1 MAASSRPEGVS
12 KVQANEINGPY
23 AFKILSLDGGGI
35 RGAFTA
41 AFLADLEQRLGC
53 RIADYF
59 DIIAGT
65 STGAI
70 IAAGLALRVPAARIE
85 QFYRERGPKIFQRW
99 WEKPLP
105 WYWRPWRWAR
115 RLPVSLFNGLVLNR
129 FGVDHDWLWGAKYRT
144 DELRE
149 ALTEVFGE
157 RRIGDV
163 QGCRLLIP
171 TADLTQGQ
179 TWMWKTPH
187 LDGMV
192 RDRHF
197 CIVDALLSTTAAP
210 TYFPH
215 AVIGKGSAYVD
226 GGVWANNPS
235 MVAVAEA
242 VRISKDCRRDGDPRF
257 DLHHVHLLSVG
268 TGKAPLYAEPPASGA
283 GILWWG
289 QKLINLVMS
298 TQAQGIHY
306 QTEYILGE
314 NYQRVDYD
322 LPNGTWS
329 LDSVGVIDQLLH
341 FGHAKAAEIIMT
353 LQQTFFAQR
362 AVPYQ
367 PYPDITPVKPV
378 IAS

>member
-1 MAASSRPEGVS
+1 MQQGD
-12 KVQANEINGPY
+12 INGQY
-23 AFKILSLDGGGI
+23 RFKILSLDGGGI

-41 AFLADLEQRLGC
+41 AYLADLEARLGC
-53 RIADYF
+53 RMADYF

-70 IAAGLALRVPAARIE
+70 IAAGLALGEPASRIE

-105 WYWRPWRWAR
+105 WYWRTFRWAR
-115 RLPVSLFNGLVLNR
+115 RIPARCLNGIVLR
-129 FGVDHDWLWGAKYRT
+129 RLSVDHDWLWGAKYSA
-144 DELRE
+144 DELRD
-149 ALTEVFGE
+149 ALSEVFKD
-157 RRIGDV
+157 RKIADV

-187 LDGMV
+187 LEGMI

-197 CIVDALLSTTAAP
+197 RIVDVLLSTTAAP

-215 AVIGKGSAYVD
+215 AVIGNGSAYVD

-242 VRISKDCRRDGDPRF
+242 VRISKDCQREGIDPRF
-257 DLHHVHLLSVG
+257 GIHSIYMLSIG
-268 TGKAPLYAEPPASGA
+268 TGKAPLFANPPARGA

-306 QTEYILGE
+306 QTDYILGQ
-314 NYQRVDYD
+314 NYYRIDYA

-329 LDSVGVIDQLLH
+329 LDSVEVVDQLHH
-341 FGHAKAAEIIMT
+341 FGHSKAAET
-353 LQQTFFAQR
+353 VTELQPVFFAQR
-362 AVPYQ
+362 AMPFR
-367 PYPDITPVKPV
+367 PYPDIAPAASPVMT
-378 IAS
+378 